1 MWRCISLAAP
11 LRVCGRPHQRGG
23 NLPRGGRLSAHVRAA
38 APSAPNHVAA
48 PSARRIHRATTPRL
62 PFADPPARLMTLLRV
77 VPMTPLRL
85 ECSSCAAARGS
96 SRRRRRRLDRVSSLL
111 RVGWRSRTSPDRWR
125 CRDRPS
131 RRARGGRWSRTRRRS
146 TKGRS
151 PSACRVCRGEVARG
165 VCSRDGD
172 SGRRARRRIGSARRR
187 SASALP
193 WLHCEGA

>member
-1 MWRCISLAAP
+1 MSRCGVASHLRLLCACVAGLINVAAIC
-11 LRVCGRPHQRGG
+11 LVVVGFLHTCARPHHQ
-23 NLPRGGRLSAHVRAA
+23 PRTTWPHRQLVVST
-38 APSAPNHVAA
+38 APP
-48 PSARRIHRATTPRL
+48 RTPRL

-151 PSACRVCRGEVARG
+151 PSACRVCRGGSRG
-165 VCSRDGD
+165 VCFGDGN
-172 SGRRARRRIGSARRR
+172 SGGRARRRVGSARRR
-187 SASALP
+187 LGLSTTLVAP
-193 WLHCEGA
+193 